1 MTIDKSP
8 VAEFI
13 SDRLGVDKVSSV
25 TRRQILVAFLSWGMS
40 LETFQ
45 GYDKPKR
52 FWKKF
57 KELVPEMMGN
67 QIIERKSGNDY
78 IFDGIKI
85 N

>member
-13 SDRLGVDKVSSV
+13 SDRLEVDKVSSV

-52 FWKKF
+52 F
-57 KELVPEMMGN
+57 
-67 QIIERKSGNDY
+67 
-78 IFDGIKI
+78 
-85 N
+85 